1 VKIGVP
7 KETMP
12 GETRVGLVPETVGR
26 LTKANNTV
34 LVERGAGVAS
44 AFTDEAYE
52 KAGAQLTDDAY
63 GAELVVKVQR
73 PTNDEVRKLRSGT
86 TLLALLQ
93 PLVNHDLVRALA
105 SQGVTALSMDAI
117 PRITR
122 AQPMDVLSSQA
133 TVAGYKAVL
142 LAAAQLPKF
151 FPMLTTAAG
160 TIAPAKAL
168 VIGAGVAGLQ
178 AIATAR
184 RLGAVVE
191 AFDTRPVVKEQVQS
205 LGAKFLEI
213 DLGESG
219 AGQGGYAKEL
229 SEEAHRKE
237 VELLGKAA
245 RENDIVI
252 TTAAIPGRKAPVL
265 ITRDMIPTMKPGSV
279 IVDLAAETG
288 GNVEGTEPGKTVVV
302 HGVTIIG
309 TLNLP
314 ATMPF
319 HASQMYSRNIASLL
333 SLMLKKD
340 GTFALDMN
348 DEVVKGTVITQSGS
362 VVHEA
367 TQKAMGPAPAGARA

>member
-1 VKIGVP
+1 MKIGVP

-26 LTKANNTV
+26 LTKAGNTV
-34 LVERGAGVAS
+34 VVERGAGVAS
-44 AFTDEAYE
+44 AFPDDVYE
-52 KAGAQLTDDAY
+52 KAGAQIVDDAFD
-63 GAELVVKVQR
+63 AELVAKVQR
-73 PTNDEVRKLRSGT
+73 PTDAEIGRLRAGT
-86 TLLALLQ
+86 VLIAFLQ
-93 PLVNHDLVRALA
+93 PLVNTDLARRLA
-105 SQGVTALSMDAI
+105 ERSVTAFSMDAI

-122 AQPMDVLSSQA
+122 AQPMDALSSQA

-142 LAAAQLPKF
+142 LAAAALPKF

-213 DLGESG
+213 ELGEQG
-219 AGQGGYAKEL
+219 EGTGGYAKEL

-237 VELLGKAA
+237 QELVGEHVKDA
-245 RENDIVI
+245 DVVI
-252 TTAAIPGRKAPVL
+252 TTALVPGRRAPILV
-265 ITRDMIPTMKPGSV
+265 TADMVKGMKPGSV
-279 IVDLAAETG
+279 IVDLAAEMG
-288 GNVEGTEPGKTVVV
+288 GNCELTSPGETVVRE
-302 HGVTIIG
+302 GVTIHGEVNWPSTVSI
-309 TLNLP
+309 
-314 ATMPF
+314 
-319 HASQMYSRNIASLL
+319 HASQLYSRNVGSLL
-333 SLMLKKD
+333 GLLVKD
-340 GTFALDMN
+340 GALALDMN
-348 DEVVKGTVITQSGS
+348 DEIIKGALITYQGE

-367 TQKAMGPAPAGARA
+367 TKKAMGQA

>member
-1 VKIGVP
+1 MKIGVP
-7 KETMP
+7 RETMP

-26 LTKANNTV
+26 LAKAANTV
-34 LVERGAGVAS
+34 VVERGAGTAS
-44 AFTDEAYE
+44 AFTDEMYE
-52 KAGAQLTDDAY
+52 KAGAQMSDDAFD
-63 GAELVVKVQR
+63 AELVVKVQR
-73 PTNDEVRKLRSGT
+73 PTDDEIGKLRNGT
-86 TLLALLQ
+86 VLIAFLQ
-93 PLVNHDLVRALA
+93 PLTNHKLVDQLARA
-105 SQGVTALSMDAI
+105 GVTALSMDAI

-122 AQPMDVLSSQA
+122 AQPMDALSSQA

-142 LAAAQLPKF
+142 LAAAALPKF

-219 AGQGGYAKEL
+219 AGAGGYAKEL

-237 VELLGKAA
+237 VELLAKAA

-288 GNVEGTEPGKTVVV
+288 GNVEGTEAGKTVVIS
-302 HGVTIIG
+302 GVTLIG
-309 TLNLP
+309 QTNLP
-314 ATMPF
+314 ASMPF

-333 SLMLKKD
+333 SLMLRKD
-340 GTFALDMN
+340 GTFDLDMS
-348 DEVVKGTVITQSGS
+348 DEVVKGTVITQGGS

-367 TQKAMGPAPAGARA
+367 TQKAMQPAAAGAR